1 MKQVPS
7 PCCVCGQTADS
18 DAVALNKKLLGTQAS
33 KFFCLPCLADNLGVS
48 VEDLLAKI
56 EEFRAEGC
64 TLFG

>member
-1 MKQVPS
+1 MKQVPC
-7 PCCVCGQTADS
+7 PCYACGKTADS
-18 DAVALNKKLLGTQAS
+18 DAVALNKKLLGKNAT

-56 EEFRAEGC
+56 EEFKAEGC